1 MKSFKNI
8 ILQTLLESK
17 RIVISESAK
26 DDAFFSRYAK
36 IHESHPLIAA
46 NPEEAKKRILYVK
59 PFAANHDE
67 ATYLSKAALH
77 NHYRVGEDDLAITN
91 TLKRW
96 RKSKKEGKISEN
108 MADFTH
114 NKLNERLNEIDPPD
128 YDVNDSS
135 KTEQPGGSIP
145 ELQKFHIGNFSDP
158 KHGNLS
164 VYHLGPNH
172 SAVEAKKFR
181 TKLKTNSVNN
191 CNWCVLDGSEGVS
204 HLKNYRQ
211 GHGFFGYANNQGRFV
226 LAHGRGDRGIV
237 DPFNTVISG
246 KPRYHIV
253 DNTEKL
259 LNKSYGP
266 NHEITKDYEVA
277 IGSDLKRLTPSEV
290 IGRIHT
296 HLSKYN
302 EHEEI
307 NHDDDDHRM
316 TDQEKFLHISD
327 HFASS
332 PDTHPEILKKLYVA
346 HMNMGHHGKYEFPFE
361 DDNPHENNEKKI
373 HQIINHKN
381 APSDLIH
388 HYLGVHPNPEI
399 TTPSINDRDPDDVHW
414 GGVNKFIEKSSK
426 ITKQMALDAVD
437 KTEDG
442 YSNPGSNM
450 HKIGQQMIQHH
461 AIREPE
467 ISKIVSDRIGDDVD
481 ETDEHHFTEDSGH
494 TQYPSKFEHAMYSKY
509 FKPHHAKQIIQGFL
523 DKKVTPTDMSHLLRH
538 ADEDHVT
545 NEDLHKIYNNFEEV
559 PDEND
564 EHRTSYVSAIRSSV
578 LDHPNFIPSEKQ
590 KENMFLHNDQGSHLK
605 HKALKQPWITPDH
618 LDLAIMDS
626 DASIRQRAYSH
637 PRATQQ
643 HMEELKKEDSR
654 DFSHMRSF
662 NMNYEPTTFNRWRES
677 TISDF
682 NLRNKIK
689 DDITT
694 VVRKKA
700 IQRPS

>member
-8 ILQTLLESK
+8 ILQTLLETK

-46 NPEEAKKRILYVK
+46 NPTEAKKRILYVK

-67 ATYLSKAALH
+67 ATYLSNAALH

-128 YDVNDSS
+128 YDVNNSS
-135 KTEQPGGSIP
+135 KTEQPGGSVP

-164 VYHLGPNH
+164 VYHLGPDH
-172 SAVEAKKFR
+172 SAKEAKIFR
-181 TKLKTNSVNN
+181 TKLKTNSAQN
-191 CNWCVLDGSEGVS
+191 CNWCVLDSPS
-204 HLKNYRQ
+204 FLQKYRQ
-211 GHGFFGYANNQGRFV
+211 GHGFFGYANNKGRFV
-226 LAHGRGDRGIV
+226 VAHGNGDRGIV
-237 DPFNTVISG
+237 DPFNTVMTG
-246 KPRYHIV
+246 KSRSHIV

-259 LNKSYGP
+259 LDKSYGP
-266 NHEITKDYEVA
+266 NHAITKDYETA
-277 IGSDLKRLTPSEV
+277 NGTDLKRLTPSEA
-290 IGRIHT
+290 IQRIDT
-296 HLSKYN
+296 HLSNYN
-302 EHEEI
+302 DLSYHDIVDEI
-307 NHDDDDHRM
+307 P
-316 TDQEKFLHISD
+316 TDQEKFHNISD

-346 HMNMGHHGKYEFPFE
+346 HMSMGDSGKYEFPFVSDTPRE
-361 DDNPHENNEKKI
+361 DNEQKI

-388 HYLGVHPNPEI
+388 HYLGIHPNPES
-399 TTPSINDRDPDDVHW
+399 TTPSINDRDHDDVHW
-414 GGVNKFIEKSSK
+414 DTVNKFIAKSPK
-426 ITKQMALDAVD
+426 ITKQMALDVVD
-437 KTEDG
+437 KSEDG
-442 YSNPGSNM
+442 YHNPDSNM
-450 HKIGQQMIQHH
+450 HEMGRQMIQHH

-467 ISKIVSDRIGDDVD
+467 ISKIVSDRIRDDNLMKIRHEEEQFSKHTGDSQ
-481 ETDEHHFTEDSGH
+481 F
-494 TQYPSKFEHAMYSKY
+494 PSPFEHAMHSKY

-523 DKKVTPTDMSHLLRH
+523 DKKVTPTDMSHLLHSDIH
-538 ADEDHVT
+538 AT
-545 NEDLHKIYNNFEEV
+545 NEDLHKIYDNFEEV

-564 EHRTSYVSAIRSSV
+564 ENRTSYVSAIRSSV

-590 KENMFLHNDQGSHLK
+590 KENMFLHNEQHSFLK
-605 HKALKQPWITPDH
+605 HKALSKPWITPDH

-626 DASIRQRAYSH
+626 DPSIREKAYSH

-643 HMEELKKEDSR
+643 HMQELKKEDSR
-654 DFSHMRSF
+654 DFLHTQFDTGF
-662 NMNYEPTTFNRWRES
+662 NNFNKRRES
-677 TISDF
+677 IISDF